1 MLFPTNELAKM
12 TEIDVLLAQDTAP
25 GQCIMARKPESTFHS
40 FAVCPQNFINFQRK
54 LRPHKSQQIAVNG
67 LFQRLV
73 TGYWK

>member
-1 MLFPTNELAKM
+1 MLLPTNELAKM
-12 TEIDVLLAQDTAP
+12 TEINVLFAQDTAP
-25 GQCIMARKPESTFHS
+25 GQCIMARKPES

-73 TGYWK
+73 AGYWK